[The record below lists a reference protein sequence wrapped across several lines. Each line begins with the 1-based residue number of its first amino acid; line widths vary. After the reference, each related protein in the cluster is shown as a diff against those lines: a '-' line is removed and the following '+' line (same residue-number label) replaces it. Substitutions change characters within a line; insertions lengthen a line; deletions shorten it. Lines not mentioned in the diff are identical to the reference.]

1 MALRH
6 RQSRAARRGAAGGHR
21 GGTSPRPPPAG
32 TSRPRGH
39 SPAGAGRGP
48 GRAMHRGH
56 RRDTPIT
63 NTRPW
68 GTRPRSVPSA
78 LQSSPKAWSLSP
90 QSHPGSLRP
99 PWGWGVG
106 GGDSMT
112 PRGWC
117 HRSLGSANHPGR
129 KSSSCCWGVLKED
142 QDGDPVALSVAPS
155 LSPALG
161 MALALC
167 WAPGNPRQSCSPVL
181 HLQAD
186 AAELQPALCMSATS
200 FNLGQEEHSPA
211 FLMGMY
217 CIPGLLCSLPG

>member
-21 GGTSPRPPPAG
+21 GGDIPTATPSRHLPAAG
-32 TSRPRGH
+32 TQPCGGRTRSRLC
-39 SPAGAGRGP
+39 AV
-48 GRAMHRGH
+48 HRGH
-56 RRDTPIT
+56 RWDTPVT

-68 GTRPRSVPSA
+68 GTRGGPCHQPCRACPKRGRCPHRATPDPRGHRGA
-78 LQSSPKAWSLSP
+78 
-90 QSHPGSLRP
+90 
-99 PWGWGVG
+99 G
-106 GGDSMT
+106 GFWGDSMK

-117 HRSLGSANHPGR
+117 HRSSGSANHPGS

-142 QDGDPVALSVAPS
+142 QVGDPVALSIAPG

-161 MALALC
+161 MAPALC
-167 WAPGNPRQSCSPVL
+167 WAPGSPRQSCSPVL

-186 AAELQPALCMSATS
+186 AAELQPALCTSATS
-200 FNLGQEEHSPA
+200 FNLGQEEQSPA
-211 FLMGMY
+211 FPMGMY